1 MDPDVNI
8 REQIELARAI
18 IASLDMDLL
27 AMSTIQTEIV
37 IERANSLAELVLA
50 LDKWIVKGGFLPVRW
65 NV

>member
-50 LDKWIVKGGFLPVRW
+50 LDRWIGKGGFLPARW